1 MQRRRF
7 LTATGAAGLAGSAG
21 LLSLL
26 SNQGSAAASDYR
38 AVVVVF
44 LDGGNDGHNCLV
56 PTDATYNAYQAARAN
71 LALPKNS
78 LAALAGSSAG
88 HTFGLHPALAPL
100 VPLYNERR
108 LAWIAN
114 AGPLIE
120 PATAGQVL
128 DNAVEVPP
136 FLMSHSDQVAIQ
148 QGWTVQDDM
157 SGWAGRGLELLPS
170 VLRNPI
176 SAVTT
181 TTSRTLVLGRR
192 SAVSFMPED
201 GARWWGSA
209 DLTRPEQLQVQSINR
224 MAQWQF
230 ANAYEAEYARTLGGA
245 VADSSRFARA
255 LQKASAPS
263 GDFGNGW
270 MARQL
275 RTVAT
280 GLPVFKADGLKR
292 QVFLVSEGGYDT
304 HANQRG
310 SGETTQDAL
319 LAGLSKSL
327 TAYDQHLRAMGMDE
341 NVVTIVMSD
350 FGRTLRPGSGGG
362 SEHAWG
368 NHWFAF
374 GGPVAG
380 GQVLGAFP
388 QPILGG
394 PEDSDPGRNGRLVP
408 AVATDQVGASLMQWL
423 GLPANLFHEVFPNLV
438 NFSQKTIPLL
448 RTA

>member
-1 MQRRRF
+1 MHRRRF
-7 LTATGAAGLAGSAG
+7 LTSTGAAGLAGGAG

-26 SNQGSAAASDYR
+26 SAGSTAAASDYR

-56 PTDATYNAYQAARAN
+56 PTDGSYSAYQSARAN

-78 LAALAGSSAG
+78 LAALAGTSAG
-88 HTFGLHPALAPL
+88 HSFGLHPALAPL
-100 VPLYNERR
+100 VPLYNSGR
-108 LAWIAN
+108 LAWISN
-114 AGPLIE
+114 AGPLVE
-120 PATAGQVL
+120 PATPAQVL
-128 DNAVEVPP
+128 DNAVDVPP
-136 FLMSHSDQVAIQ
+136 FLMSHSDQIAIQ

-170 VLRNPI
+170 NLRNPI
-176 SAVTT
+176 AAITT
-181 TTSRTLVLGRR
+181 TTSRTLVLGKR

-209 DLTRPEQLQVQSINR
+209 DLTQPEQQQVQSINR

-245 VADSSRFARA
+245 VSDSTRFARA
-255 LQKASAPS
+255 LQKATPPT
-263 GDFGNGW
+263 GDFGNRW

-280 GLPVFKADGLKR
+280 NLPVFKADGLKR
-292 QVFLVSEGGYDT
+292 QVFLVNDGGYDT

-310 SGETTQDAL
+310 TGDNTQDTLLSGLGKAL
-319 LAGLSKSL
+319 S
-327 TAYDQHLRAMGMDE
+327 AYDQHLRAMGLDE
-341 NVVTIVMSD
+341 NVVTLVMSD

-380 GQVLGAFP
+380 GQVIGAFP

-394 PEDSDPGRNGRLVP
+394 VDDGDPGKNGRLVP
-408 AVATDQVGASLMQWL
+408 AIATDQVGATLMQWM

-448 RTA
+448 RA